1 MSQMNRQPKW
11 SMVRYDL
18 KTGLDIQ
25 KLPCL
30 VKVADSTSEKTLEQ
44 SPSNGTTYGCAI
56 KFEKKICV
64 CFVRALVLELADV
77 NWFVQKKGAEFV
89 RTYSM
94 MAESEILIPLEY
106 TGKVKLYD
114 RFGGQKYFSIREV
127 NKITQS
133 LFLKGK

>member
-1 MSQMNRQPKW
+1 MSRIDRRHNW

-30 VKVADSTSEKTLEQ
+30 VKVADSTSETTLEQ
-44 SPSNGTTYGCAI
+44 SPSTGTSYGCAI
-56 KFEKKICV
+56 KFEKKVCV
-64 CFVRALVLELADV
+64 CFVRARVLELPDV

-106 TGKVKLYD
+106 TGKVKLFE

-133 LFLKGK
+133 LCLKEK